1 MIFIKSK
8 TSESSRSHTTLHDAA
23 GVLPLRGHKTSE
35 NRKEGGRQEERNKWE
50 KERKRKLMK
59 DGKR

>member
-8 TSESSRSHTTLHDAA
+8 TSESSRSHATLHDAA

-35 NRKEGGRQEERNKWE
+35 NRKEEGRQEERNKWE

-59 DGKR
+59 VGKR